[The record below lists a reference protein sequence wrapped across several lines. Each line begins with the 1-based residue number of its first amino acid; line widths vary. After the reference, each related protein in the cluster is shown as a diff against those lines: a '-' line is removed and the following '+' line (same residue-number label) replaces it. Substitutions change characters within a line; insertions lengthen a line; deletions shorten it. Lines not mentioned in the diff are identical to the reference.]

1 MVNRSRSARWM
12 TAVAALMATPVLLA
26 ACTEEPVPT
35 LPQAYTGFPASVDP
49 HCRDGTAT
57 IYDECGDQ
65 VALFDEALARANAE
79 NKVLLVEYG
88 AEWCIW
94 CHVFNAYIN
103 GDKGRFRYTYASA
116 KQPEA
121 WSTKTFEEDADVEG
135 ADELRDFVARHFVVV
150 RIDYQYAPNGAE
162 VLAQTGAE
170 RHFSGGLPFVFTVDS
185 HGQYA
190 ATFEGDGLEK
200 RRGSFNWYRGFHR
213 DTMLKVLT
221 SMRNAALRSTH

>member
-1 MVNRSRSARWM
+1 MVNGSPSARWM
-12 TAVAALMATPVLLA
+12 TAAAALVATAVLLV

-49 HCRDGTAT
+49 QCRDGTAT

-65 VALFDEALARANAE
+65 VALFNEALARADAE

-116 KQPEA
+116 KEPEA
-121 WSTKTFEEDADVEG
+121 WSTRTFEEDNDVAG
-135 ADELRDFVARHFVVV
+135 AEELRDFVARHFVVV
-150 RIDYQYAPNGAE
+150 RIDAQYAPNGVE
-162 VLAQTGAE
+162 VLEHTGAAQY
-170 RHFSGGLPFVFTVDS
+170 FGGGLPFVFTVDS
-185 HGQYA
+185 HGHYA
-190 ATFEGDGLEK
+190 AEFKGKGLEK
-200 RRGSFNWYRGFHR
+200 RRGSSNWYRGFHR
-213 DTMLKVLT
+213 DTMLRVLT
-221 SMRNAALRSTH
+221 SMRNAALRSAH

>member
-1 MVNRSRSARWM
+1 LPARTRGM
-12 TAVAALMATPVLLA
+12 AAAAMLVATALGLA
-26 ACTEEPVPT
+26 SCTAEPVPT
-35 LPQAYTGFPASVDP
+35 LPQAYTGLPASIDP
-49 HCRDGTAT
+49 QCRDGTAT

-65 VALFDEALARANAE
+65 VALFREALARANAE

-116 KQPEA
+116 KEPEA
-121 WSTKTFEEDADVEG
+121 WATKTFEEDDDVAG
-135 ADELRDFVARHFVVV
+135 AEELRDFVARHFVVV

-162 VLAQTGAE
+162 VLEVSRAKE
-170 RHFSGGLPFVFTVDS
+170 HFSGGLPFVFTVDS
-185 HGQYA
+185 HGHYA
-190 ATFEGDGLEK
+190 ATFEGRGLEK

-213 DTMLKVLT
+213 DTMLRVLT
-221 SMRNAALRSTH
+221 SMRNAALAARH